1 MIVVSIHSNL
11 IMSPQNREDQNR
23 VNCPC
28 RSLESR
34 GIKISYSKYY
44 FNNSQ
49 VSWQREKW
57 NYVVIQDF
65 NFSNLTNCIS
75 KSNTMLSFLFYR
87 KDTEPKPCEIFV
99 PVAWCLVRGR
109 SGWEYGNPG
118 VSLPKPPFFSS
129 SNLYE

>member
-99 PVAWCLVRGR
+99 PVAWCLVRGW

-118 VSLPKPPFFSS
+118 VSLPKPPFFSC